1 MWARLE
7 DAISRILPRMVQRTE
22 NQTPLVSSSERGY
35 IPNKAFVRG
44 TSDGVIFLTR
54 EECVQEYRLQ
64 EKTERVTLRPF
75 VGEPPARLVRLGMH
89 TYN

>member
-1 MWARLE
+1 MWARLDE
-7 DAISRILPRMVQRTE
+7 AIYRILPLTVQRTE
-22 NQTPLVSSSERGY
+22 NQTRLVSSSGHGY

-54 EECVQEYRLQ
+54 EECVQEYRSQ
-64 EKTERVTLRPF
+64 EKTERVTLRSF
-75 VGEPPARLVRLGMH
+75 AGEPPARLVHLAMH

>member
-22 NQTPLVSSSERGY
+22 NQTPLVSSSGRGY

-54 EECVQEYRLQ
+54 EECRLQ

-75 VGEPPARLVRLGMH
+75 AGEPPARLVRLGMH